1 MARSSSF
8 KNMVIVLTLV
18 ALTASAVLGG
28 MYILT
33 KEPIE
38 IAEIAKINMAIADV
52 VPAFDNNPSEKP
64 DTVTIDGRNL
74 YLFYATKDNELVGVA
89 ITTVTTKGFGGLMTL
104 MVGFLPDGTINNT
117 AVISHS
123 ETPGLGDK
131 IIKSKGDKI
140 QLWKYIFPNWG
151 DDDKKDFA
159 VQFDRQNPET
169 FKLAVKKDGGDVDA
183 ITAATISSRA
193 FCDAVE
199 RAYKAFQSVDFNKYN
214 KSEN

>member
-33 KEPIE
+33 EKPIQE
-38 IAEIAKINMAIADV
+38 AQTAQINMAIAEV
-52 VPAFDNNPSEKP
+52 VPTFDNSPSANP
-64 DTVTIDGRNL
+64 DTVKIDGRDL

-89 ITTVTTKGFGGLMTL
+89 ISTSTTKGFSGLITL

-131 IIKSKGDKI
+131 I
-140 QLWKYIFPNWG
+140 
-151 DDDKKDFA
+151 DKKKNKWA
-159 VQFDRQNPET
+159 VQFEGKNPET

-183 ITAATISSRA
+183 ITASTISSRA

-199 RAYKAFQSVDFNKYN
+199 RAYKAFQTVDFSKYN